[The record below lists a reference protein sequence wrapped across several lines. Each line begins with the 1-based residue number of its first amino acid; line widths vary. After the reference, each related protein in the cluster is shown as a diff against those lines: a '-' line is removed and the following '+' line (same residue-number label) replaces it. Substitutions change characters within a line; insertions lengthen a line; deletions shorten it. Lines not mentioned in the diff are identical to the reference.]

1 MEFQIKNVGE
11 LEKNILQLNNK
22 IEKTKQKIL
31 AASNMEE
38 VEEPAPKQARFTK
51 MTFETDKELSTYLQN
66 IRKMVIEAIFKSLTS
81 FNMTVLEARNFDEK
95 THQKTA
101 KTGYG

>member
-1 MEFQIKNVGE
+1 MEFQIKNVGD

-66 IRKMVIEAIFKSLTS
+66 IRKMVWSNRGNVQCLNK
-81 FNMTVLEARNFDEK
+81 TVLAARNFDEK

-101 KTGYG
+101 KAGYG